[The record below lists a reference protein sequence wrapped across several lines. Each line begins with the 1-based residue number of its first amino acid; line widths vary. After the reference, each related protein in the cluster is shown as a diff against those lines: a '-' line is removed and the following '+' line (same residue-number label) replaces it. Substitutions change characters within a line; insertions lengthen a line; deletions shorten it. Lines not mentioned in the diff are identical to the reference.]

1 MRTFCLSCAVV
12 LVALVLAH
20 ADEPLVKVMDGEV
33 PIIID
38 GNWIYPPFTLVLTD
52 SNITV
57 NGYQYERPK
66 VEKKIWTEPPD
77 REKDFYT
84 WLVRTSIDSGW
95 AAIDSGGTFED
106 AEAVMKRVIFKYADG
121 DTLKVKYGNGA
132 FNLKYYKNK
141 YPLFINVPRGPRP
154 PAVSYREG
162 YLEGRFRVLVNWI
175 DLKFLVIRGI
185 GYGMAIPPEQTPLI
199 WPELI
204 RLSRLDSAAAAL
216 EDTPI
221 AIEGDN
227 FTIRIY
233 DDLVRDL
240 ANPKNR

>member
-1 MRTFCLSCAVV
+1 MRTLFLLCALV

-20 ADEPLVKVMDGEV
+20 ADEPVVKVMYGEA

-66 VEKKIWTEPPD
+66 VKKEVWTEPPD
-77 REKDFYT
+77 KEKDFYD

-106 AEAVMKRVIFKYADG
+106 AEAVMKRIIFRYADD
-121 DTLKVKYGNGA
+121 DTLKVVYGNGA
-132 FNLKYYKNK
+132 FKLEFYKNK
-141 YPLFINVPRGPRP
+141 YPLFVTVPSGPRP
-154 PAVSYREG
+154 PVVSYREG
-162 YLEGRFRVLVNWI
+162 YLEGRMRVL
-175 DLKFLVIRGI
+175 IREIELGYLTIKGI
-185 GYGMAIPPEQTPLI
+185 GYGMAISPEYTPLI
-199 WPELI
+199 WPELL
-204 RLSRLDSAAAAL
+204 RLSQLDSASAAL
-216 EDTPI
+216 ENTPI
-221 AIEGDN
+221 VLEDGN
-227 FTIRIY
+227 VTICIY

-240 ANPKNR
+240 ANPKNK

>member
-1 MRTFCLSCAVV
+1 MRTLFLFCVVV

-20 ADEPLVKVMDGEV
+20 ADEPVVKVMDGEA

-77 REKDFYT
+77 REKDFYD
-84 WLVRTSIDSGW
+84 WLVRTSLDSAW
-95 AAIDSGGTFED
+95 AVIDSGGTFED
-106 AEAVMKRVIFKYADG
+106 AEAVMKRIIFRYADD
-121 DTLKVKYGNGA
+121 DTLKVVYGDGA
-132 FNLKYYKNK
+132 FNFYYYKHT
-141 YPLFINVPRGPRP
+141 VPHFVVVPSKPKP

-162 YLEGRFRVLVNWI
+162 YLEGRLKVLI
-175 DLKFLVIRGI
+175 REIELGYLTIRGI
-185 GYGMAIPPEQTPLI
+185 GYGMAISPEYTPLI

-216 EDTPI
+216 ETTPI
-221 AIEGDN
+221 VLEGDN
-227 FTIRIY
+227 VTIRIY

-240 ANPKNR
+240 ANPKNK